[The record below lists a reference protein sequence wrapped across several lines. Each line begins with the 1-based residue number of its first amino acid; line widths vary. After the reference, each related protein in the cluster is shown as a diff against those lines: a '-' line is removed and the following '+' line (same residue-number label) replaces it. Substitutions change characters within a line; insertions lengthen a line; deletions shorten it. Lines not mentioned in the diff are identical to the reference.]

1 MALRPDRDKGTFPTC
16 GLEMLVRIATLDLA
30 PTKGET
36 AVLGFS
42 RGCSE
47 LRMQQTL
54 VYPIHF
60 LAGKEMYFDLSFA
73 SAFLHRY
80 SGSEDLF

>member
-36 AVLGFS
+36 AVL
-42 RGCSE
+42 
-47 LRMQQTL
+47 
-54 VYPIHF
+54 
-60 LAGKEMYFDLSFA
+60 AGYNENFVLLTTGITGVLSFE
-73 SAFLHRY
+73 F
-80 SGSEDLF
+80 